1 MLTICRS
8 LLGNPLVLLVDEPS
22 EGLAPKIVEVVMEV
36 LLDIQKKGVTVVL
49 VEQKLTIA
57 LKTSTMLFVMGHG
70 QIVFTG
76 TAEELRARSD
86 IRRDWLEAA

>member
-1 MLTICRS
+1 
-8 LLGNPLVLLVDEPS
+8 
-22 EGLAPKIVEVVMEV
+22 
-36 LLDIQKKGVTVVL
+36 
-49 VEQKLTIA
+49 
-57 LKTSTMLFVMGHG
+57 MGHG